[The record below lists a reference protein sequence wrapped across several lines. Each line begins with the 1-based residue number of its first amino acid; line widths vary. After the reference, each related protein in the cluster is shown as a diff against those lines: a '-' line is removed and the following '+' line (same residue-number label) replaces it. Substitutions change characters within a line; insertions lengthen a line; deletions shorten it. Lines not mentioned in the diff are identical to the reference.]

1 MVNGTIYCGKSL
13 FLPGNVGRSTEN
25 SLLIRTKGHPDKS
38 VFLPNP
44 IISIAQKKSLY
55 YTEASGPSGSPAR
68 TPLAET
74 GALFCQKVGAM
85 TGSETVLEL
94 LENPDTADLAILP
107 DNGTY
112 VEDDAV
118 LNDAF
123 LQKYGPS
130 FYINGNLSLNQA
142 SHR

>member
-1 MVNGTIYCGKSL
+1 MTRIWRL
-13 FLPGNVGRSTEN
+13 FWSFWKTRTLP
-25 SLLIRTKGHPDKS
+25 I
-38 VFLPNP
+38 
-44 IISIAQKKSLY
+44 
-55 YTEASGPSGSPAR
+55 
-68 TPLAET
+68 
-74 GALFCQKVGAM
+74 
-85 TGSETVLEL
+85 
-94 LENPDTADLAILP
+94 LAILP

-142 SHR
+142 STPLISRLKNPHIDGTVLLSADQEAAFLAY

>member
-1 MVNGTIYCGKSL
+1 ML
-13 FLPGNVGRSTEN
+13 
-25 SLLIRTKGHPDKS
+25 HDKD
-38 VFLPNP
+38 L
-44 IISIAQKKSLY
+44 
-55 YTEASGPSGSPAR
+55 
-68 TPLAET
+68 
-74 GALFCQKVGAM
+74 
-85 TGSETVLEL
+85 ETVLEL

-142 SHR
+142 STPLISRLKNPHIDGTVLLSADQEAAFLAQIRSTKS